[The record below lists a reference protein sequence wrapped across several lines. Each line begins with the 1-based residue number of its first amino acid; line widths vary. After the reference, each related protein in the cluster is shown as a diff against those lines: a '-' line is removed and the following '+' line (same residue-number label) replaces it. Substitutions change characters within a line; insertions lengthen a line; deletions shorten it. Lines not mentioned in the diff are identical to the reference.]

1 MRTAHSLPCL
11 AGAQFQPEG
20 SLYHESG
27 QSAETQ
33 NRAASRLPPQLL
45 SHSCNWHRSRPA
57 SEYWTLGSTLLRC
70 VLRVLFKNLSQ
81 NFAIPFSQFIK
92 GAPGRIGRR
101 NRICRHPTAVSILV
115 EVRARL
121 HLGIKVLH
129 IKRWNSRNR
138 DLAGS
143 FGMIPLGATEC
154 CQGQKRHDG
163 KGAKAGAPP
172 R

>member
-57 SEYWTLGSTLLRC
+57 SEYWTLGEHSSPLRPS
-70 VLRVLFKNLSQ
+70 R
-81 NFAIPFSQFIK
+81 PFQESF
-92 GAPGRIGRR
+92 
-101 NRICRHPTAVSILV
+101 V

-138 DLAGS
+138 DLTGS